1 MHVLQHRCIHQNSMQ
16 QHALQEVHL
25 HYSTVQY
32 CTIHYTGKHCP
43 QHVPPACLQGAVDE
57 ASDHE
62 ACLLGSCPAAHQW
75 MGCSKKMRTTVL
87 QPTFW
92 ICNVLQYITVQYSTV
107 FCKDAVHY
115 FTVLYST
122 GNNSEYSAVR
132 FTTGKAVLCLR
143 IVWGRLKLVHWIL
156 PNGRRLIVLVH
167 ILSAWWLR
175 SLQ

>member
-62 ACLLGSCPAAHQW
+62 ACLLGPVQRLTNGWDAVRKWEPLCYSQPFGSAMYYSTLLYSTVRYSVRMQCITLQY
-75 MGCSKKMRTTVL
+75 CTVL
-87 QPTFW
+87 A
-92 ICNVLQYITVQYSTV
+92 IIVNTVQYALQRERQSSV
-107 FCKDAVHY
+107 C
-115 FTVLYST
+115 
-122 GNNSEYSAVR
+122 G
-132 FTTGKAVLCLR
+132 LCEAG
-143 IVWGRLKLVHWIL
+143 WS
-156 PNGRRLIVLVH
+156 
-167 ILSAWWLR
+167 LSIGSCPMGDGW
-175 SLQ
+175 